1 MRLAGRPH
9 TAGRHEEA
17 NSNTSL
23 KHAEV
28 VASTDTDQKA
38 LPLLVNEVNNR

>member
-1 MRLAGRPH
+1 MKRQIKFQ
-9 TAGRHEEA
+9 
-17 NSNTSL
+17 SSL